1 MSKSISKGSLGALF
15 GIATATLL
23 YVAVVAIARD

>member
-1 MSKSISKGSLGALF
+1 MSKSINQGTLGALC
-15 GIATATLL
+15 GIAAATLL

>member
-1 MSKSISKGSLGALF
+1 VASRKGNHPMSKSINQGTLGALF

-23 YVAVVAIARD
+23 